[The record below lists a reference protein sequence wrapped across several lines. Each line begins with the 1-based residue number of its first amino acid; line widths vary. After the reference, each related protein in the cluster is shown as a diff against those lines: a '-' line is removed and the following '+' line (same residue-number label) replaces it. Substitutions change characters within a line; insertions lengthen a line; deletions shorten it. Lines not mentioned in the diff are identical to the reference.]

1 MELMEQ
7 VFIMYKNIEFSTKKK
22 QEAFLM
28 SIWEKNAAM
37 IYHTCLKICHD
48 RELAKDLQQDIF
60 IKLFTHVHIFK
71 DFENKESWI
80 FYVCRN
86 HCLDYVRKQKSRPEH
101 HLKEAVKDYLIE
113 GDNLRK
119 ERAIDLKLEQAFSI
133 LNLVDR
139 MILELYFIGGLSIID
154 ISNLLGLSKPSISTR
169 MKTALK
175 KVNLFLNEPE

>member
-1 MELMEQ
+1 MELKEQ
-7 VFIMYKNIEFSTKKK
+7 VFIMFKNIEFSTQKK

-28 SIWEKNAAM
+28 SIWKKNAPM

-48 RELAKDLQQDIF
+48 RELAKDLQQEIF

-86 HCLDYVRKQKSRPEH
+86 HCLDYIRKQKSRPEY

-113 GDNLRK
+113 GENLRK

-133 LNLVDR
+133 LNVVDR
-139 MILELYFIGGLSIID
+139 MILELYFIGGLSITEIAK
-154 ISNLLGLSKPSISTR
+154 LLGLSKPSISMR
-169 MKTALK
+169 MKSSLK
-175 KVNLFLNEPE
+175 KVNLFLNKEE